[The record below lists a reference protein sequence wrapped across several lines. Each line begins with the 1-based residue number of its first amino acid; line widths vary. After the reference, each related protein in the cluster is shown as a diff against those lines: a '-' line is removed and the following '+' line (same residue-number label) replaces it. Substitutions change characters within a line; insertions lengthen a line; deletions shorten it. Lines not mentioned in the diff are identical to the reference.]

1 MLFPSL
7 LFWSSVSP
15 GEISSPASQLMVA
28 DLAGQNQTSL
38 VSGNVALVSGIAL
51 DLIKRQVYWADQ
63 YQGVIERVDY
73 SGENRQMIRNAD
85 VSFFFSPLSNGF
97 FFFIFVFE
105 CINFY
110 L

>member
-1 MLFPSL
+1 
-7 LFWSSVSP
+7 
-15 GEISSPASQLMVA
+15 MVV

-38 VSGNVALVSGIAL
+38 VSGYMALVSGIAL

-73 SGENRQMIRNAD
+73 SGENRIMIRNAD
-85 VSFFFSPLSNGF
+85 VSLFLAKIIHQN
-97 FFFIFVFE
+97 I
-105 CINFY
+105 